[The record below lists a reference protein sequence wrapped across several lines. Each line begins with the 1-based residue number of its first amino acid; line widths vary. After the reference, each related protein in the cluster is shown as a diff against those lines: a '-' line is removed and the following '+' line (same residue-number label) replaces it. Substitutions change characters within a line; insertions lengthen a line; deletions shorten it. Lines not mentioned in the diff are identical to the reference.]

1 MCISMDPISLS
12 IIVLAHW
19 LLNQP
24 VAPGEDS
31 YLVFTVFNPTQA
43 YLFNM
48 TIAINSS
55 LITPIYYVNSS
66 SNYCQIP
73 VVPPEGN
80 SSCIV
85 YVQVNPDTPMG
96 IYEVPITV
104 NYTEVNITTT
114 VKPPLIT
121 YQTISIPVTT
131 LVTTMLY
138 DNTPIITGGVKTVPV
153 TIQIPTVMGS
163 IPSISTS
170 QSSESVSTNVSVPIL
185 GYIGF
190 EATAMIGTPDNVVQ
204 ALPNSYVP
212 PLTIYLTNYGNTPVY
227 NVTVTLLSAPSQLRL
242 VNMTQH
248 LPALPPG
255 QPVPLTFY
263 AYVPDYLLQG
273 NYTLEL
279 WVDYFTGDDDVIN
292 ATLIVPQEP
301 IVYIQSVATNP
312 PEVFQS
318 YPMAQLMLS
327 IVNIGSGI
335 AYDAMLYINST
346 GVSPPLISMPLI
358 LGAIPPG
365 QPIQLTIPP
374 ISLPSDPGNYTVNVT
389 VAYDGGSTTRYY
401 QLNVRPRANL
411 AVVSVS
417 YPQPPN
423 PSLSNLNA
431 LLSTISS
438 STLSPGASKVPITI
452 TIMNEGSVEAKN
464 VMVTISTGQVIQPHV
479 SSSNPLSALTASQ
492 AFIGDLKPGQ
502 EINVTFL
509 VDVDSNARPGNY
521 PVVLT
526 FVWNQTGSLYPL
538 AESVTTYVT
547 VRSAPNVLL
556 WIVFILIVVV
566 LVIGVIAA
574 IRRRRM
580 GGNNNG
586 SRVSPTNSGGAGGQT
601 NYQGR
606 FVNYEVMC
614 GGDDRCIEV
623 ELV

>member
-1 MCISMDPISLS
+1 MDPISLS
-12 IIVLAHW
+12 IIILAHW

-48 TIAINSS
+48 TITINSS
-55 LITPIYYVNSS
+55 LIKPIYYVNSS

-85 YVQVNPDTPMG
+85 YVQVDSNTPMG
-96 IYEVPITV
+96 IYQVPITV
-104 NYTEVNITTT
+104 NYTEVNITTSI
-114 VKPPLIT
+114 KPLIT

-131 LVTTMLY
+131 LVTTTLY
-138 DNTPIITGGVKTVPV
+138 NGEPIITGVKTVPV

-170 QSSESVSTNVSVPIL
+170 QTSESVNTNVSVPIL
-185 GYIGF
+185 GYTGF

-212 PLTIYLTNYGNTPVY
+212 LTIYLTNYGNTPVY
-227 NVTVTLLSAPSQLRL
+227 NVTVTLLSTPPQI
-242 VNMTQH
+242 NIINTTQH

-263 AYVPDYLLQG
+263 AYVPSYISQG

-279 WVDYFTGDDDVIN
+279 RVDYFTGVDDVIN

-301 IVYIQSVATNP
+301 IVYVQSVATNP
-312 PEVFQS
+312 PEVFQG
-318 YPMAQLMLS
+318 YPMAQLILS
-327 IVNIGSGI
+327 IVNIGSGM
-335 AYDAMLYINST
+335 AYDAELFINGT
-346 GVSPPLISMPLI
+346 GVSPLISMPLI

-365 QPIQLTIPP
+365 QPIQLTVP
-374 ISLPSDPGNYTVNVT
+374 ISLPSNSGNYTMSITVT
-389 VAYDGGSTTRYY
+389 YDGGSITRYY
-401 QLNVRPRANL
+401 QLNVRPKANL
-411 AVVSVS
+411 AIVSIS

-423 PSLSNLNA
+423 PSLSNLGA
-431 LLSTISS
+431 MLSTITSP
-438 STLSPGASKVPITI
+438 TLSPGASKVPITI
-452 TIMNEGSVEAKN
+452 TIMNEGPVEAKN
-464 VMVTISTGQVIQPHV
+464 IMVAISTGQVIQPHV

-521 PVVLT
+521 PLVLT

-538 AESVTTYVT
+538 SESVTTYVT
-547 VRSAPNVLL
+547 VKPAPNVLL
-556 WIVFILIVVV
+556 WVVLILIIIVVI
-566 LVIGVIAA
+566 IGIIAA
-574 IRRRRM
+574 IRRRRL
-580 GGNNNG
+580 GNNNRGFQVNNTNQG
-586 SRVSPTNSGGAGGQT
+586 SG

-606 FVNYEVMC
+606 LVYYEVLC
-614 GGDDRCIEV
+614 GGDDRCVEV

>member
-1 MCISMDPISLS
+1 MCVSMDPISLS

-31 YLVFTVFNPTQA
+31 YLVFTVFNPTQT

-48 TIAINSS
+48 TITINSS

-85 YVQVNPDTPMG
+85 YVQVDPDVPMG

-114 VKPPLIT
+114 VKPLIT

-138 DNTPIITGGVKTVPV
+138 NNTPIIAGVKTVPV

-163 IPSISTS
+163 IPSITTS
-170 QSSESVSTNVSVPIL
+170 QSSESVNTNVSIPIL
-185 GYIGF
+185 GYTGF

-204 ALPNSYVP
+204 ALPGSYVP
-212 PLTIYLTNYGNTPVY
+212 ITIYLTNYGNTPVY
-227 NVTVTLLSAPSQLRL
+227 NVTVTLLSVPPQLNV
-242 VNMTQH
+242 VNTTQH

-263 AYVPDYLLQG
+263 AYVPSYIPQG

-279 WVDYFTGDDDVIN
+279 RVDYFTGVDDVIN
-292 ATLIVPQEP
+292 ATLVVPQEP
-301 IVYIQSVATNP
+301 IVYIQSIATNP

-318 YPMAQLMLS
+318 YPMAQLILS

-335 AYDAMLYINST
+335 AYNAELFINGS
-346 GVSPPLISMPLI
+346 GVSPLVSMPLI

-365 QPIQLTIPP
+365 QPIQLTVP
-374 ISLPSDPGNYTVNVT
+374 ISLPSDPGNYTVGISIT
-389 VAYDGGSTTRYY
+389 YDGGSTTRYF

-411 AVVSVS
+411 IVVGVS
-417 YPQPPN
+417 YPQSPN
-423 PSLSNLNA
+423 PSDLGA
-431 LLSTISS
+431 LLSTITSP
-438 STLSPGASKVPITI
+438 TLSPGASKVPITI
-452 TIMNEGSVEAKN
+452 TIINEGPVEAKN

-492 AFIGDLKPGQ
+492 AFIGDLEPGQ

-509 VDVDSNARPGNY
+509 VDVDSNARPGTY
-521 PVVLT
+521 PLVLT

-538 AESVTTYVT
+538 TESVTTYVT
-547 VRSAPNVLL
+547 VKPAPNVLL
-556 WIVFILIVVV
+556 WIVLILIIVVII
-566 LVIGVIAA
+566 IGIFAA
-574 IRRRRM
+574 LRRRRP
-580 GGNNNG
+580 GNNNRG
-586 SRVSPTNSGGAGGQT
+586 LQVSYGNQGPG
-601 NYQGR
+601 NYQSR
-606 FVNYEVMC
+606 LVNHEVLC
-614 GGDDRCIEV
+614 GGDGGCVDV

>member
-48 TIAINSS
+48 TITINSS
-55 LITPIYYVNSS
+55 LVKPIYYVNSS

-96 IYEVPITV
+96 IYQVPITV
-104 NYTEVNITTT
+104 NYTEVNITTS
-114 VKPPLIT
+114 VKPLIT

-138 DNTPIITGGVKTVPV
+138 NNMPVITGVKTVPV
-153 TIQIPTVMGS
+153 SIQIPTVMGS
-163 IPSISTS
+163 IPSVSTS

-190 EATAMIGTPDNVVQ
+190 EATAIIGTPDNVIQ
-204 ALPNSYVP
+204 ALPNSYV

-227 NVTVTLLSAPSQLRL
+227 NVTVTLLSMPLQLRL
-242 VNMTQH
+242 VNTTQH

-279 WVDYFTGDDDVIN
+279 RVDYFTGDDDVVN

-318 YPMAQLMLS
+318 YPMAQLILS

-346 GVSPPLISMPLI
+346 GVSPLISMPLI

-365 QPIQLTIPP
+365 QPIQLTIP

-389 VAYDGGSTTRYY
+389 VTYDGGSTMRYY

-423 PSLSNLNA
+423 PSLSNLGA

-438 STLSPGASKVPITI
+438 SALSPGASKVPITI
-452 TIMNEGSVEAKN
+452 TIMNDGPVEAKN

-492 AFIGDLKPGQ
+492 AFIGDLRPGQ
-502 EINVTFL
+502 EINITFL

-538 AESVTTYVT
+538 TESVTTYVT
-547 VRSAPNVLL
+547 VKPAPNVLL
-556 WIVFILIVVV
+556 WIVLILIVVV

-586 SRVSPTNSGGAGGQT
+586 NRGSPTNSGGVGQT

-614 GGDDRCIEV
+614 GGDDKCIEV

>member
-1 MCISMDPISLS
+1 MGIAHTVFLMDPISLS

-31 YLVFTVFNPTQA
+31 YLVFTVFNPMQA
-43 YLFNM
+43 YLFNV
-48 TIAINSS
+48 TITINSS
-55 LITPIYYVNSS
+55 LIKPIYYVNSS

-85 YVQVNPDTPMG
+85 YVQVDPGASMG
-96 IYEVPITV
+96 IYQVPIIV
-104 NYTEVNITTT
+104 NYTEVNVTTS
-114 VKPPLIT
+114 VKPLIV

-131 LVTTMLY
+131 LVTTTLY
-138 DNTPIITGGVKTVPV
+138 NGTPVITGVKTVPV

-170 QSSESVSTNVSVPIL
+170 KSSESVSTNVSVPIL
-185 GYIGF
+185 GYVGF

-204 ALPNSYVP
+204 ALPGSYVP
-212 PLTIYLTNYGNTPVY
+212 ITIYLTNYGNTPAY
-227 NVTVTLLSAPSQLRL
+227 NVTVTLLSEPPQLSI
-242 VNMTQH
+242 VNTTQH

-263 AYVPDYLLQG
+263 AYVPSYIPQG

-279 WVDYFTGDDDVIN
+279 GIDYFTGVDSVIN

-312 PEVFQS
+312 PEVFQG
-318 YPMAQLMLS
+318 YPMAQLVLS

-335 AYDAMLYINST
+335 AYDAELYINCT
-346 GVSPPLISMPLI
+346 GASPLVSMPLV

-365 QPIQLTIPP
+365 KPIQLTIP
-374 ISLPSDPGNYTVNVT
+374 ISLPSSPGNYTMVIT

-411 AVVSVS
+411 VVVGVS
-417 YPQPPN
+417 YPQPPS
-423 PSLSNLNA
+423 PSLSNLGA
-431 LLSTISS
+431 LLSTITSP
-438 STLSPGASKVPITI
+438 TLSPGESKVPITI
-452 TIMNEGSVEAKN
+452 TIMNEGPVEAKN
-464 VMVTISTGQVIQPHV
+464 IVVTISTGQVIQPHV

-492 AFIGDLKPGQ
+492 AFIGDLRPGQ

-509 VDVDSNARPGNY
+509 VDVDSNARPGSY
-521 PVVLT
+521 PLVLM
-526 FVWNQTGSLYPL
+526 FVWNQTGSMYPL
-538 AESVTTYVT
+538 TESVTTYVD
-547 VRSAPNVLL
+547 VKPAPNVLL
-556 WIVFILIVVV
+556 WIVLVLIIIVI
-566 LVIGVIAA
+566 VIGIIAA
-574 IRRRRM
+574 VRRRRL
-580 GGNNNG
+580 GGNNNRG
-586 SRVSPTNSGGAGGQT
+586 MHVSYGDQGPG

-606 FVNYEVMC
+606 LVSYEVLC
-614 GGDDRCIEV
+614 GGDGECVEV

>member
-1 MCISMDPISLS
+1 MDPISLS
-12 IIVLAHW
+12 IIILAHW

-48 TIAINSS
+48 TITINSS
-55 LITPIYYVNSS
+55 LIKPIYYVNSS

-85 YVQVNPDTPMG
+85 YVQVDPNTPMG
-96 IYEVPITV
+96 IYQVPITV
-104 NYTEVNITTT
+104 NYTEVNITTSI
-114 VKPPLIT
+114 KPLIT

-131 LVTTMLY
+131 LVTTTLY
-138 DNTPIITGGVKTVPV
+138 NGEPIITGVKTVPV

-170 QSSESVSTNVSVPIL
+170 QTSESVNTNVSVPIL
-185 GYIGF
+185 GYTGF

-212 PLTIYLTNYGNTPVY
+212 LTIYLTNYGNTPVY
-227 NVTVTLLSAPSQLRL
+227 NVTVTLLSTPPQI
-242 VNMTQH
+242 NIINTTQH

-263 AYVPDYLLQG
+263 AYVPSYISQG

-279 WVDYFTGDDDVIN
+279 RVDYFTGVDDVIN

-301 IVYIQSVATNP
+301 IVYVQSVATNP
-312 PEVFQS
+312 PEVFQG
-318 YPMAQLMLS
+318 YPMAQLILS
-327 IVNIGSGI
+327 IVNIGSGM
-335 AYDAMLYINST
+335 AYDAELFINGT
-346 GVSPPLISMPLI
+346 GASPLISMPLI

-365 QPIQLTIPP
+365 QPIQLTVP
-374 ISLPSDPGNYTVNVT
+374 ISLPSNSGNYTMSITVT
-389 VAYDGGSTTRYY
+389 YDGGSITRYY
-401 QLNVRPRANL
+401 QLNVRPKANL
-411 AVVSVS
+411 AIVSIS

-423 PSLSNLNA
+423 PSLSNLGA
-431 LLSTISS
+431 MLSTITSP
-438 STLSPGASKVPITI
+438 TLSPGASKVPITI
-452 TIMNEGSVEAKN
+452 TIMNEGPVEAKN
-464 VMVTISTGQVIQPHV
+464 IMVAISTGQVIQPHV

-521 PVVLT
+521 PLVLT

-538 AESVTTYVT
+538 SESVTTYVT
-547 VRSAPNVLL
+547 VKPAPNVLL
-556 WIVFILIVVV
+556 WVVLILIIIVVI
-566 LVIGVIAA
+566 IGIIAA
-574 IRRRRM
+574 IRRRRL
-580 GGNNNG
+580 GNNNRGFQVNNTNQG
-586 SRVSPTNSGGAGGQT
+586 SG

-606 FVNYEVMC
+606 LVYYEVLC
-614 GGDDRCIEV
+614 GGDDRCVEV

>member
-1 MCISMDPISLS
+1 MDPISLS

-48 TIAINSS
+48 TITINSS
-55 LITPIYYVNSS
+55 LVKPIYYVNSS

-96 IYEVPITV
+96 IYQVPITV
-104 NYTEVNITTT
+104 NYTEVNITTS
-114 VKPPLIT
+114 VKPLIT

-138 DNTPIITGGVKTVPV
+138 NNTPVITGVKTVPV
-153 TIQIPTVMGS
+153 SIQIPTVMGS
-163 IPSISTS
+163 IPSVSTS

-190 EATAMIGTPDNVVQ
+190 EATAIIGTPDNVIQ
-204 ALPNSYVP
+204 ALPNSYV

-227 NVTVTLLSAPSQLRL
+227 NVTVTLLSMPLQLRL
-242 VNMTQH
+242 VNTTQH

-279 WVDYFTGDDDVIN
+279 RVDYFTGDDDVVN

-318 YPMAQLMLS
+318 YPMAQLILS

-346 GVSPPLISMPLI
+346 GVSPLISMPLI

-365 QPIQLTIPP
+365 QPIQLTIP

-389 VAYDGGSTTRYY
+389 VTYDGGSTMRYY

-423 PSLSNLNA
+423 PSLSNLGA

-438 STLSPGASKVPITI
+438 SALSPGASKVPITI
-452 TIMNEGSVEAKN
+452 TIMNDGPVEAKN

-492 AFIGDLKPGQ
+492 AFIGDLRPGQ
-502 EINVTFL
+502 EINITFL

-538 AESVTTYVT
+538 TESVTTYVT
-547 VRSAPNVLL
+547 VKPAPNVLL
-556 WIVFILIVVV
+556 WIVLILIVVV

-586 SRVSPTNSGGAGGQT
+586 NRGSPTNSGGVGQT

-614 GGDDRCIEV
+614 GGDDKCIEV

>member
-1 MCISMDPISLS
+1 MDPISLS

-114 VKPPLIT
+114 VKPLIT

-138 DNTPIITGGVKTVPV
+138 DNTPIITGVKTVPV

-204 ALPNSYVP
+204 ALPNSYV

-346 GVSPPLISMPLI
+346 GVSPLISMPLI

-365 QPIQLTIPP
+365 QPIQLTIP

-586 SRVSPTNSGGAGGQT
+586 SRVSPTNSGGAGQT

>member
-1 MCISMDPISLS
+1 MDPISLS

-114 VKPPLIT
+114 VKPLIT

-190 EATAMIGTPDNVVQ
+190 EATAMIGTPPDNVVQ

-586 SRVSPTNSGGAGGQT
+586 SRVSPPTNSGGAGGQT